1 MTLGSTISAR
11 WQAEC
16 GLGPQTGLVG
26 CIDKSLGL
34 GQELMLTASLS
45 LIPDCEQDGTYRS
58 DADMLDY
65 LLSLGQ
71 ISQRDG
77 LLVTWYHAAN
87 SKEQMKAALS
97 SKSSCQDG
105 AGWGR
110 GGEDGGSVAAGLRQH
125 FL

>member
-1 MTLGSTISAR
+1 MTLGSTVYVR
-11 WQAEC
+11 WQAEHGPRAQR
-16 GLGPQTGLVG
+16 GLLG
-26 CIDKSLGL
+26 CTDKILGL
-34 GQELMLTASLS
+34 GQELMLTASLP
-45 LIPDCEQDGTYRS
+45 LIPDCEQDGTCRS

-77 LLVTWYHAAN
+77 LLVTWYHGAN
-87 SKEQMKAALS
+87 SQEQMKAALS

-110 GGEDGGSVAAGLRQH
+110 GGEDGGRVEAGLRQH
-125 FL
+125 YL

>member
-1 MTLGSTISAR
+1 MTLGSTVYVR
-11 WQAEC
+11 WQAER
-16 GLGPQTGLVG
+16 GPGTQTGLVG

-45 LIPDCEQDGTYRS
+45 LIPGCKQNGTCRS
-58 DADMLDY
+58 DADILDY

-77 LLVTWYHAAN
+77 LLVTWYHRAN
-87 SKEQMKAALS
+87 SQEQMKAALS

-105 AGWGR
+105 AGWAEVEKTE
-110 GGEDGGSVAAGLRQH
+110 GEWRQG
-125 FL
+125 